1 MIIDDDYSV
10 STERVSDEYLT
21 LNSCGIQRLGVIDRG
36 SRRVN
41 GRLDYHILYIE
52 QGCCH
57 LTLDGQEVCV
67 GAGGVILFRPRE
79 PQIYS
84 FRAADDS
91 VSHYIHFTGSGCAEL
106 LGRLNISDL
115 RVFDM
120 GNSRSYEEISAK
132 MAREYTMKRPM
143 WESWCAAYLYE
154 LLNII
159 ARKYI
164 LRHNNVSRIGETRI
178 NAACRRIYDNLAEP
192 PDISELAVECCLSE
206 SRFCHL
212 FREVTGKSVKAFVL
226 SMKTDRAM
234 ELLRET
240 DMSVREIAE
249 AVGYVDQNYFSRMFR
264 REVGVSPSEYRRRE
278 G

>member
-57 LTLDGQEVCV
+57 LTLEGQETCV

-106 LGRLNISDL
+106 LGGS
-115 RVFDM
+115 V
-120 GNSRSYEEISAK
+120 YP
-132 MAREYTMKRPM
+132 T
-143 WESWCAAYLYE
+143 CACSTWAQ
-154 LLNII
+154 
-159 ARKYI
+159 
-164 LRHNNVSRIGETRI
+164 
-178 NAACRRIYDNLAEP
+178 
-192 PDISELAVECCLSE
+192 
-206 SRFCHL
+206 
-212 FREVTGKSVKAFVL
+212 
-226 SMKTDRAM
+226 
-234 ELLRET
+234 
-240 DMSVREIAE
+240 AE
-249 AVGYVDQNYFSRMFR
+249 AMRRFR
-264 REVGVSPSEYRRRE
+264 LKWRANIR
-278 G
+278 

>member
-21 LNSCGIQRLGVIDRG
+21 LNSCGIQRLGIIDRG

-57 LTLDGQEVCV
+57 LALDGREVRV
-67 GAGGVILFRPRE
+67 GAGGIILFRPRE

-84 FRAADDS
+84 FRANDNS

-106 LGRLNISDL
+106 LGRLGISDL

-120 GNSRSYEEISAK
+120 GASRGYEEISAK

-159 ARKYI
+159 ARKYM
-164 LRHNNVSRIGETRI
+164 LRHNKISRSGETRI

-192 PDISELAVECCLSE
+192 PDAGALAAECCLSE

-212 FREVTGKSVKAFVL
+212 FREVTGKSVKKFIL
-226 SMKTDRAM
+226 SIKIDRAM

-240 DMSVREIAE
+240 DMPVREIAE
-249 AVGYVDQNYFSRMFR
+249 AVGYSDQNYFSRMFR
-264 REVGVSPSEYRRRE
+264 REVGVSPSKYRRRE